1 MFAKNKPV
9 KRYNETQLGM
19 LKSQLLCIDAIDEVP
34 KVIVRLEQ
42 IDAIKQKKIVELA
55 ILLVN

>member
-19 LKSQLLCIDAIDEVP
+19 LKLLCIDGIDEVP

-42 IDAIKQKKIVELA
+42 IDAIKQKKLVELA

>member
-19 LKSQLLCIDAIDEVP
+19 LKLLCIDAIDEVP

-42 IDAIKQKKIVELA
+42 IDAIKQKKLVELA

>member
-19 LKSQLLCIDAIDEVP
+19 LKLLYIDAIDEVP

-42 IDAIKQKKIVELA
+42 IDAIKQKKLVELA

>member
-1 MFAKNKPV
+1 
-9 KRYNETQLGM
+9 M
-19 LKSQLLCIDAIDEVP
+19 LNSQLLCIDAIDEVP

-42 IDAIKQKKIVELA
+42 IDAIKQKKLVELA